1 MIPVL
6 ISYMSMQWQRL
17 QALREDD
24 RGMTTETLIITGT
37 LAAAAVAVLVLIV
50 NSINNRTTQVTDSL
64 DP

>member
-6 ISYMSMQWQRL
+6 ISYMSMQWHRL

>member
-1 MIPVL
+1 
-6 ISYMSMQWQRL
+6 MSMQWHRL